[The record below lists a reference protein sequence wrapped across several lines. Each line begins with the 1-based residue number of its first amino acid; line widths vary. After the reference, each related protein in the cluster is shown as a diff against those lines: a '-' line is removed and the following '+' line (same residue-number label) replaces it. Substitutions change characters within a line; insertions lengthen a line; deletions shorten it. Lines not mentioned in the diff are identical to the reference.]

1 MTTPGWYPSDPPLSV
16 SPERIY
22 LSHALF
28 LPCSVCLCLPPE
40 SPAFPPFLL
49 LLLSADDTSY
59 SHMVAAT
66 SYFPDLDAKA
76 MILGCHIHK
85 ADDVPMLVKLSGMVS
100 PQDCSMLK

>member
-1 MTTPGWYPSDPPLSV
+1 
-16 SPERIY
+16 
-22 LSHALF
+22 
-28 LPCSVCLCLPPE
+28 
-40 SPAFPPFLL
+40 
-49 LLLSADDTSY
+49 
-59 SHMVAAT
+59 MVAAT